1 MRQIDQARKDCNFG
15 KKYILYRCYD
25 KRCDR
30 MADNISCCNYDE
42 IMDTRLFSPVLN
54 FVI

>member
-1 MRQIDQARKDCNFG
+1 MRQIDQARKDCNFR
-15 KKYILYRCYD
+15 KKYTLYRGYD

-30 MADNISCCNYDE
+30 MADNISCCNNYE
-42 IMDTRLFSPVLN
+42 ILDTCLFSPALN